1 MTQTTNGKQKKNRAP
16 KHQADRAG
24 RVGKAR
30 STKSPTSRTCIGLS
44 PPPAPTKT
52 TKKQICV
59 GLLKRRKGAS
69 VKELQ
74 DATGWQAHS
83 VRGFV
88 SGTVKKTLGLDVTS
102 QQIGER
108 GRVYRASQGQ

>member
-1 MTQTTNGKQKKNRAP
+1 MTETTRVQQKKARP
-16 KHQADRAG
+16 KRQADRAG
-24 RVGKAR
+24 KTSGTKAA
-30 STKSPTSRTCIGLS
+30 TKVPTPQTCIGLS
-44 PPPAPTKT
+44 PPPAPTRT
-52 TKKQICV
+52 TKKQICI

-88 SGTVKKTLGLDVTS
+88 SGTVKRTLE
-102 QQIGER
+102 QIRFSR
-108 GRVYRASQGQ
+108 GHIQLRRRS